1 MTLCCSPLL
10 SERFVQAIPE
20 VTGGR
25 EVASSE
31 VLPEA
36 EPIGSLLWRLS
47 ELQAQLQAEHW
58 AIGRR
63 KLPEVS
69 RF

>member
-1 MTLCCSPLL
+1 MTLCRSPLL

-20 VTGGR
+20 VTR
-25 EVASSE
+25 SEVASSE

-58 AIGRR
+58 GNW

-69 RF
+69 RY